1 MALLGDALV
10 YVDAIFCNKCNMF
23 AKINTKVSTANV
35 STARRCVGFMWIA
48 LLGDALVLCGCY
60 LL

>member
-1 MALLGDALV
+1 MIRKD
-10 YVDAIFCNKCNMF
+10 DH
-23 AKINTKVSTANV
+23 TKDDHTKDDH
-35 STARRCVGFMWIA
+35 TKDDHKKMA